1 MARHRSETMM
11 YGVTLNVHVSLVSQ
25 KSIFMLQTL
34 PSEKLWYQDVTWG
47 LNLSHLI
54 IFNIKHNHTI
64 DLNSQLKHIYYVL
77 LHLSKCILACRH
89 SFKLNGELRYF
100 QKHVSAEMSDG
111 YAGSCQV
118 FHSYLTSHIRHLRN
132 YIHNRRY
139 SYIQNRHNINLSFMQ
154 MCVCLWQ
161 HGVGIQSF
169 RHKLVTLSNDVNDNL
184 HKMDNITTYFN
195 SDWLLQKQNI

>member
-54 IFNIKHNHTI
+54 IFNIKHNPTI

-89 SFKLNGELRYF
+89 SFKLNGELKYF

-118 FHSYLTSHIRHLRN
+118 FHSYLTGHIRHLRN

-139 SYIQNRHNINLSFMQ
+139 LLIHSKPTQHQSKFYANVCVFVTTWCWYSVFPSQTSNIVKWCQ
-154 MCVCLWQ
+154 W
-161 HGVGIQSF
+161 
-169 RHKLVTLSNDVNDNL
+169 
-184 HKMDNITTYFN
+184 YFT
-195 SDWLLQKQNI
+195 